1 MTSTVVV
8 AAMGFVATVL
18 AAWLSSWSNRRA
30 ERDGQLL
37 QARVRV
43 YGECS
48 ESLFEYARA
57 NYSRAKARIARQPET
72 VRAELRQEAYRC
84 NARAR
89 SAIGQAA
96 ILTGQEALEE
106 RLNAARHEIG
116 SFSAVHEPAEL
127 TQRQQRVHDEIKS
140 ALAVARRDLMTSDRR
155 ATSRRH
161 E

>member
-1 MTSTVVV
+1 MSSTVVV

-37 QARVRV
+37 EARVRV

-57 NYSRAKARIARQPET
+57 NFNRAKARIADQREEERGE
-72 VRAELRQEAYRC
+72 VRQEAYRC

-106 RLNAARHEIG
+106 RLSNARHVIG
-116 SFSAVHEPAEL
+116 SFNDVNEPAEL
-127 TQRQQRVHDEIKS
+127 TQRQHQVHGEIKA
-140 ALAVARRDLMTSDRR
+140 ALEVARRDLMPDRPK
-155 ATSRRH
+155 ARH
-161 E
+161 K

>member
-37 QARVRV
+37 EARVRV

-48 ESLFEYARA
+48 ESLYEYARA
-57 NYSRAKARIARQPET
+57 NYNRAKARIAGQPEEERGT
-72 VRAELRQEAYRC
+72 VRQEAYRC
-84 NARAR
+84 NARTR

-106 RLNAARHEIG
+106 RLSNARHAVG
-116 SFSAVHEPAEL
+116 SFNDVNEPGEL
-127 TQRQQRVHDEIKS
+127 TKRQHLVHGEIKA
-140 ALAVARRDLMTSDRR
+140 ALAVARRDLMPEGSKARQK
-155 ATSRRH
+155 
-161 E
+161 

>member
-1 MTSTVVV
+1 MSSTVVV
-8 AAMGFVATVL
+8 AAMGLVATVL

-30 ERDGQLL
+30 EREGQLL
-37 QARVRV
+37 EARVRV

-57 NYSRAKARIARQPET
+57 NFNRAKTRIAGQPEEEHGK
-72 VRAELRQEAYRC
+72 VREEAYPC

-106 RLNAARHEIG
+106 RLSSTRHVIG
-116 SFSAVHEPAEL
+116 SFNDVTELAEL
-127 TQRQQRVHDEIKS
+127 TQRQHQVHGEIKA
-140 ALAVARRDLMTSDRR
+140 ALEVARRDLMPDRPR
-155 ATSRRH
+155 ARH
-161 E
+161 K

>member
-1 MTSTVVV
+1 MSSTVGV
-8 AAMGFVATVL
+8 AAMGLAATVL
-18 AAWLSSWSNRRA
+18 AGWLSSWSNRRA

-37 QARVRV
+37 EARVRV

-57 NYSRAKARIARQPET
+57 NFNRAKTRIAGQPE
-72 VRAELRQEAYRC
+72 EEHEQLRQEAYRC

-106 RLNAARHEIG
+106 RLSNARHAIG
-116 SFSAVHEPAEL
+116 SFNDTKELDELKERQHQVHG
-127 TQRQQRVHDEIKS
+127 EIKA
-140 ALAVARRDLMTSDRR
+140 ALEVARRDLMPDRR
-155 ATSRRH
+155 RAQQK
-161 E
+161 